1 MGTRKWSVTT
11 ARVLNR
17 LRKVSNEI
25 LDGQPTEYERACVN
39 RVWPFVGV
47 ERREYPA
54 NGLWE
59 NIKPQDR
66 RDSVR
71 RQLET
76 RFSEGA
82 FAREGKT
89 ARDAF
94 TPDDLLAW
102 GDQLYAAEAAADAT
116 VAAADAYDSLG
127 DHGKARDAY
136 ERSLPIYLLAYHSD
150 HPVVAG
156 TLTNL
161 GCTYS
166 KLGDHAKARDVL
178 KRALP
183 ILEFACGRDDA
194 IVAKTLTNLGLAYGN
209 LGDHAKKRD
218 MLKRALPIYE
228 GEHGKESIEVTQT
241 LTELG
246 SAYGDLGDYAKQ
258 REVLERALPI
268 FVLEYGKDSTEVVNM
283 LFSLGRACNKLGDY
297 AKERDMLERT
307 LPYLVRE
314 NGSDHVTVVLVRKTL
329 VELEKEHGLDHPKVG
344 SALENVT
351 NADLMREDIGSWAC
365 SGSVENVAKCSWKSR
380 SRDGSS
386 RGGDRRSRLPSD
398 SASLDQ
404 FGMEL
409 DSESLLS
416 EVLSMMS
423 L

>member
-1 MGTRKWSVTT
+1 MDLLGACQRALRRPVIQGSMGTKKWSLTT

-66 RDSVR
+66 RDGVR
-71 RQLET
+71 RQLKT

-82 FAREGKT
+82 FAREGKV

-94 TPDDLLAW
+94 TRADLLAW
-102 GDQLYAAEAAADAT
+102 GDQLLAEDAANAAVGDAELEEEIMERLEDYAARGGDLDAISKWLAIT
-116 VAAADAYDSLG
+116 
-127 DHGKARDAY
+127 
-136 ERSLPIYLLAYHSD
+136 ERANYPD
-150 HPVVAG
+150 HPEVAI
-156 TLTNL
+156 TLDNL
-161 GCTYS
+161 ATMQRS
-166 KLGDHAKARDVL
+166 
-178 KRALP
+178 
-183 ILEFACGRDDA
+183 
-194 IVAKTLTNLGLAYGN
+194 
-209 LGDHAKKRD
+209 LGDHAKKPD
-218 MLKRALPIYE
+218 MLVHMLPILE
-228 GEHGKESIEVTQT
+228 QT
-241 LTELG
+241 
-246 SAYGDLGDYAKQ
+246 YG
-258 REVLERALPI
+258 
-268 FVLEYGKDSTEVVNM
+268 
-283 LFSLGRACNKLGDY
+283 
-297 AKERDMLERT
+297 RD
-307 LPYLVRE
+307 
-314 NGSDHVTVVLVRKTL
+314 HATVDITRKKI
-329 VELEKEHGLDHPKVG
+329 VELEKEHGLGHSNVG

-351 NADLMREDIGSWAC
+351 NADLMREDTGTYTC
-365 SGSVENVAKCSWKSR
+365 SDSVENVSKFSWKSR

-386 RGGDRRSRLPSD
+386 RGGERRSCLRSGP
-398 SASLDQ
+398 ASLDQ